1 MTVLLYILCVIQSTN
16 DRDIYIYMY
25 VYIPRKRD
33 RQPNVEVWCIYTYL
47 EQSAIGMV
55 CRYECPPKKN
65 PQPAMCTVIL
75 YI

>member
-33 RQPNVEVWCIYTYL
+33 RQQSVEVWPYIAECNWY
-47 EQSAIGMV
+47 GM
-55 CRYECPPKKN
+55 
-65 PQPAMCTVIL
+65 
-75 YI
+75 